1 MQLEGTT
8 LGGKYRIV
16 RQIGAGGMGR
26 VFEAVHEQTERK
38 VAVKV
43 LSPEAA
49 QQPDTLVRFD
59 REARA
64 AGRIG
69 HDNICEVIDVGFADG
84 NVPYLVMPMLRGHAL
99 SAVLRRD
106 GPLPLKRCL
115 DITTQILAALA
126 AAHEAGVIHRDLKP
140 DNVFLVRMGDRED
153 FVKVLDFG
161 ISKMLHE
168 TRPDA
173 TLTQTGT
180 ILGTPYYMSPEQ
192 ARGLKDL
199 DARVDVYAMGTI
211 LYQML
216 TGKPPFDG
224 DSYNQLLSAIL
235 LDDFPKPSVR
245 RPETPPAVEDV
256 ILQATQKDRQRRYR
270 DAGEM
275 REALLAAVTGT
286 SLKPADLMAS
296 SETLPAVSDPP
307 LPLTDPSLGPTSAAP
322 SAPGGRST
330 APAIRAAAT
339 PTPSPSLRSGTDGS
353 AGGPRGF
360 VATPGPSTSR
370 PAGGPSLAGVGAGD
384 LATGETAV
392 ASALSQSRMG
402 QAVLAETAA
411 RPPRS
416 RLAGAALV
424 GAAVSAIVVLAVL
437 VLRGNGRNES
447 GVVSAGRSAA
457 AADAL
462 VVGTSPA
469 PDGLEEAT
477 AKLATAEAGAG
488 VGSVDPGG
496 GAAAAD
502 ATGSGSDVGPAV
514 SPAADAGPAEEEA
527 GAAEVAAAP
536 AQVRI
541 VLQGVPR
548 GALVRVDGE
557 FHKGATIVRP
567 RGAGEVRIEIQ
578 DRGYRPW
585 RRVVPLAEDVELPVR
600 MEPLAARPP
609 RDGGG
614 VRDGGGTGLPVFSED
629 G

>member
-1 MQLEGTT
+1 MELEGTT

-16 RQIGAGGMGR
+16 RQVGAGGMGR

-84 NVPYLVMPMLRGHAL
+84 NIPYLVMPMLRGQAL
-99 SAVLRRD
+99 STALRAA
-106 GPLPLKRCL
+106 GPLSLKRCL
-115 DITTQILAALA
+115 DVTTQILAALA

-173 TLTQTGT
+173 TLTQTGM

-235 LDDFPKPSVR
+235 LDDFPKASAV
-245 RPETPPAVEDV
+245 RPETPPAVEEV
-256 ILQATQKDRQRRYR
+256 IFHATQKDRQRRYR

-275 REALLAAVTGT
+275 RQALLAAVTGT

-296 SETLPAVSDPP
+296 SETLPMGSDPP
-307 LPLTDPSLGPTSAAP
+307 RSLSGPSSGPPSSAAP
-322 SAPGGRST
+322 APRT
-330 APAIRAAAT
+330 PASPVVPGAGSGAADAA
-339 PTPSPSLRSGTDGS
+339 RSGGGASFPAAGS
-353 AGGPRGF
+353 
-360 VATPGPSTSR
+360 T
-370 PAGGPSLAGVGAGD
+370 D
-384 LATGETAV
+384 LASGETAV

-416 RLAGAALV
+416 RLVGVALV
-424 GAAVSAIVVLAVL
+424 VAAVGAIVASVVL
-437 VLRGNGRNES
+437 VLRGGDERSRDGES
-447 GVVSAGRSAA
+447 TAR
-457 AADAL
+457 
-462 VVGTSPA
+462 PA
-469 PDGLEEAT
+469 
-477 AKLATAEAGAG
+477 
-488 VGSVDPGG
+488 
-496 GAAAAD
+496 
-502 ATGSGSDVGPAV
+502 
-514 SPAADAGPAEEEA
+514 A
-527 GAAEVAAAP
+527 GAAEVVGPVAGPPSSVAEVGGSPAPVAAPVAPPVEAPVVPSQAPDAASPDAEAAAVVSP
-536 AQVRI
+536 AEDMVEASGEVRI
-541 VLQGVPR
+541 ILQGVPR
-548 GALVRVDGE
+548 GALVLVDGE
-557 FHKGATIVRP
+557 GQKGTTIRRP
-567 RGAGEVRIEIQ
+567 RGPGEVRIEIQ
-578 DRGYRPW
+578 DRDYRPW
-585 RRVVPLAEDVELPVR
+585 SRTVPLSDDLELPVR
-600 MEPLAARPP
+600 MEPTGVRPP

-614 VRDGGGTGLPVFSED
+614 ARAGAGAELPGWSEE

>member
-1 MQLEGTT
+1 MKLEGTT
-8 LGGKYRIV
+8 LGGKYRVV

-26 VFEAVHEQTERK
+26 VFEAVHERTERT

-49 QQPDTLVRFD
+49 QQPDTLARFD

-84 NVPYLVMPMLRGHAL
+84 NIPYLVMPMLRGQSLA
-99 SAVLRRD
+99 AVLRAG
-106 GPLPLKRCL
+106 GPMPLKRCL
-115 DITTQILAALA
+115 DVATQILAALA

-168 TRPDA
+168 SRPDA

-199 DARVDVYAMGTI
+199 DARVDVYAMGAI

-224 DSYNQLLSAIL
+224 DSYNQLLSSIL
-235 LDDFPKPSVR
+235 LDEFPRPSGL

-256 ILQATQKDRQRRYR
+256 ILHATQKDRALRYR

-275 REALLAAVTGT
+275 RRALLAAVTGT

-296 SETLPAVSDPP
+296 SETLPLISSSSSGAGMGAAGPSSSSGVSSP
-307 LPLTDPSLGPTSAAP
+307 
-322 SAPGGRST
+322 PGGRASSSGVSSPGGW
-330 APAIRAAAT
+330 APTEALGTGPGGTPIPISGRALPA
-339 PTPSPSLRSGTDGS
+339 
-353 AGGPRGF
+353 AGGASG
-360 VATPGPSTSR
+360 
-370 PAGGPSLAGVGAGD
+370 GD

-411 RPPRS
+411 RPPRG
-416 RLAGAALV
+416 RLAGAIALSA
-424 GAAVSAIVVLAVL
+424 AAVATVVLAVL
-437 VLRGNGRNES
+437 FLRGGAGERE
-447 GVVSAGRSAA
+447 GGGRSAA
-457 AADAL
+457 GSTVQADARGEAATTPVVAAVPPVARVTPVPVPL
-462 VVGTSPA
+462 VVPSPGAPGGPA
-469 PDGLEEAT
+469 PA
-477 AKLATAEAGAG
+477 AGA
-488 VGSVDPGG
+488 P
-496 GAAAAD
+496 AAA
-502 ATGSGSDVGPAV
+502 GVEDVV
-514 SPAADAGPAEEEA
+514 EA
-527 GAAEVAAAP
+527 SSE
-536 AQVRI
+536 VRI
-541 VLQGVPR
+541 ELRGVPR

-557 FHKGATIVRP
+557 SHKGTTIRRP
-567 RGAGEVRIEIQ
+567 RGTGEVRIEVLE
-578 DRGYRPW
+578 RGFRPW
-585 RRVVPLAEDVELPVR
+585 ERTVSLAQDVEVEVR
-600 MEPLAARPP
+600 LEPAAGRPA
-609 RDGGG
+609 RDGGDA
-614 VRDGGGTGLPVFSED
+614 RSETGLPTWTNDE
-629 G
+629 